1 MTDICSKC
9 GLPKELCVCDVLE
22 KEAENL
28 IKVYTKKARF
38 NKIITIIE
46 GVPSDDIESAARE
59 LKRKLACGG
68 TVKDDQFIELQG
80 NHKNKVKG
88 LIVGMGYKE
97 SNIDII

>member
-1 MTDICSKC
+1 MILCSKC

-46 GVPSDDIESAARE
+46 GVPSDDIESAAKA

-68 TVKDDQFIELQG
+68 TVKNDQFIELQG
-80 NHKNKVKG
+80 NHKNKIKE